1 MGLRNRSLGTGFQDK
16 TLFQRRCW
24 VVLRAKRLLA
34 KSQSPSHR
42 NLKLS
47 AARSSKTATAQHPQP
62 FSAIA
67 GISPP
72 LPAEAK
78 RPAVPLRANGLN
90 MSTKDPRKLYPQPPY
105 SGKEQTSP
113 ESEEEMSSKV
123 DHGEPSYEGTGRLKG
138 CRDLITGADS
148 GIGRAVA
155 LAFAREGADVAISY
169 LSEEKDA
176 RETERLV
183 TEAGRKAVLL
193 PGDIGK
199 PSECKAVAQKAIDAL
214 GAIDILVNNAAF
226 QRTYKKFEDISDDEF
241 EETYRVNVFAMFRF
255 CKALLPQMKEGGSI
269 INTGSI
275 QSFDPSSN
283 LIAYASTKAAIVS
296 FTRSLA
302 SLAIKQ
308 GVRVNAV
315 APGPVWTPL
324 FPLRCP
330 KRR

>member
-1 MGLRNRSLGTGFQDK
+1 MTRCE
-16 TLFQRRCW
+16 LFSYEL
-24 VVLRAKRLLA
+24 VL
-34 KSQSPSHR
+34 PIDE
-42 NLKLS
+42 
-47 AARSSKTATAQHPQP
+47 P
-62 FSAIA
+62 FAIFMNT
-67 GISPP
+67 I
-72 LPAEAK
+72 
-78 RPAVPLRANGLN
+78 
-90 MSTKDPRKLYPQPPY
+90 TKDPRKLYPQPPY
-105 SGKEQTSP
+105 SAKDQTLP
-113 ESEEEMSSKV
+113 GTEGEMSPKA
-123 DHGEPSYEGTGRLKG
+123 DHGESSYKGTGRLQG
-138 CRDLITGADS
+138 RHALITGADS

-183 TEAGRKAVLL
+183 TEAGRKALLL

-199 PSECKAVAQKAIDAL
+199 PSESKAVAQKAIEAF
-214 GAIDILVNNAAF
+214 GRIDILVNNAAF
-226 QRTYKKFEDISDDEF
+226 QRTYEHFEDISEEEF
-241 EETYRVNVFAMFRF
+241 EETYRVNVFAMFRL

-302 SLAIKQ
+302 SLAIKK

-324 FPLRCP
+324 IPSTMP
-330 KRR
+330 KEKVKKFGSQTVFGRAAQPAELAPVYVFLASDEASYVTGEVYGVTGGQMPI